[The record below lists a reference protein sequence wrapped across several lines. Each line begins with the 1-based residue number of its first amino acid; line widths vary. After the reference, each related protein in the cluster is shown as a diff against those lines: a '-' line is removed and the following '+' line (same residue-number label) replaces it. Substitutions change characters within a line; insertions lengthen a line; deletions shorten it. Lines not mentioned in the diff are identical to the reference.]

1 MHLSLKA
8 ITLIPKS
15 LIKYKDPDSVRP
27 IKAELL
33 SDSDRGVQTKRTLMT
48 ERQKVTGRSM
58 QENFVGSLGLN
69 GNSRMGSAYV
79 RASGSCAGEWK
90 EQVEGLAEEDSRERG
105 WAWVYMHQGK
115 SESRHRARRCRNLV
129 YCCRNLVHG
138 CTGHEDGSSQ
148 PALCSWW
155 ARWAARG
162 RVPDSIRLCLGL
174 GRHAWHFCQRCL
186 WK

>member
-105 WAWVYMHQGK
+105 WDWCACTRGRV
-115 SESRHRARRCRNLV
+115 RA
-129 YCCRNLVHG
+129 G
-138 CTGHEDGSSQ
+138 TGPGAAGTSCI
-148 PALCSWW
+148 AAGTLCM
-155 ARWAARG
+155 AARG
-162 RVPDSIRLCLGL
+162 TRMAAPSQHCARGGHGGQQEAGFQAASGCAL
-174 GRHAWHFCQRCL
+174 A
-186 WK
+186 